1 MRKISYLFGI
11 VALLLSSCQRQE
23 PIKLNGNAQG
33 TYYSIIYYDEQH
45 RDFSAEIDSLL
56 HAFDLSASLWE
67 ESSLIR
73 RINSNQT
80 DTLDAILLELFQQAQ
95 YLNNTTQGAF
105 DCSIGKLVRAYG
117 FAYEEQSNLSDKT
130 IDSLLRY
137 CNQPIVFDTLEGII
151 RIKKQPA
158 TEFDFNAIAQ
168 GYSVDL
174 IDQFFSEKGLKNYLI
189 DVGGEVI
196 ARGEKPQGRSWTVGI
211 ERPAAN
217 KDCSPEVELAINLKN
232 QSVVT
237 SGNYR
242 KYYEKDGVRYSHTI
256 NPATGRPVE
265 HSLLSA
271 SVVSSKS
278 WIADG
283 FATAFMVMGL
293 EKSLKFID
301 DHKDNPEI
309 QSAFFIYDDGGEIK
323 TFATDEFEKLINR

>member
-1 MRKISYLFGI
+1 MRKICLLLGI
-11 VALLLSSCQRQE
+11 VALLFSSCKNPE

-33 TYYSIIYYDEQH
+33 TYYSIIYYDDEN
-45 RDFSAEIDSLL
+45 RDFSAQIDSLL

-67 ESSLIR
+67 EASLLR

-80 DTLDAILLELFQQAQ
+80 DTLDAILLQLFQQAQ
-95 YLNNTTQGAF
+95 FLNAETQGAF

-117 FAYEEQSNLSDKT
+117 FAYEEQTNLSDRT

-137 CNQPIVFDTLEGII
+137 CNQPILFDTIEGTIHI
-151 RIKKQPA
+151 RKQPE

-174 IDQFFSEKGLKNYLI
+174 IDQFFVEKGVKNYLI

-196 ARGEKPQGRSWTVGI
+196 ARGEKPQGRKWSVGI
-211 ERPAAN
+211 ERPAET
-217 KDCSPEVELAINLKN
+217 KDSSPEVELAIGLKD

-283 FATAFMVMGL
+283 YATAFMVMGL

-323 TFATDEFEKLINR
+323 TFATDQFEKLIQN